1 LNLLFFI
8 TKPYSVSILE
18 PIVKYCESRSDL
30 ETAWFKIGSAS
41 QIHLKGKTLN
51 SSNEVHNYNPD
62 AVIVPGNVVPDFW
75 PGLKVQIFHG
85 LGEEKKGH
93 YDITEFFDLY
103 CTPGSVMTSNF
114 MDLQKKHQSF
124 LVKETGWPKLDAIE
138 LESSIENSKSKLG
151 LDPSRTTIL
160 YAPTFSPKYTS
171 AHDLFS
177 TINLLQTNNWQWIV
191 KFHDLEKNET
201 LQKYGSIT
209 SDNFRVIKDNNI
221 LPWLATSDIL
231 LGDTSSVMYEFLS
244 FDRPMITYN
253 AITRL
258 DKGINIHSP
267 EELLGAITRC
277 MLDPEEFS
285 PNRMEYLDDIHPYQD
300 GNSSERVLNAIQEVI
315 DQNKLENLKVKKPNW
330 IRKRQIR
337 KMVKE

>member
-1 LNLLFFI
+1 MKLLFFI

-18 PIVKYCESRSDL
+18 PIEKYCESRSDL
-30 ETAWFKIGSAS
+30 EIAWFKAGSAS
-41 QIHLKGKTLN
+41 QIHQKWKALN
-51 SSNEVHNYNPD
+51 SSNEVYNYNPD

-93 YDITEFFDLY
+93 YDITNFFDLY

-114 MDLQKKHQSF
+114 MDLQKKYQSF
-124 LVKETGWPKLDAIE
+124 LVKETGWPKLDAID
-138 LESSIENSKSKLG
+138 LGTSIGNAKSDLG
-151 LDPSRTTIL
+151 LDPSRPVIL

-177 TINLLQTNNWQWIV
+177 TINSLQSNNWQWIV
-191 KFHDLEKNET
+191 KFHDLEKKEV
-201 LQKYGSIT
+201 LQKYESII
-209 SDNFRVIKDNNI
+209 SDNFQVIKDDNI
-221 LPWLATSDIL
+221 LPWLAASDIL
-231 LGDTSSVMYEFLS
+231 LGDTSSVMYEFLL

-300 GNSSERVLNAIQEVI
+300 GNSSERIINAIQGVI
-315 DQNKLENLKVKKPNW
+315 DQNELKILKAKKPNW
-330 IRKRQIR
+330 VRKRQIR